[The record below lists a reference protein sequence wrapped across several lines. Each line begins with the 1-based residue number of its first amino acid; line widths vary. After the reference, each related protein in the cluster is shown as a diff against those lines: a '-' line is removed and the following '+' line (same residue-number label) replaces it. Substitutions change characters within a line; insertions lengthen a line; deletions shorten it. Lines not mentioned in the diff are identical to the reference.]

1 MDVVRQEIESLRG
14 SIFINSEVGKG
25 STFQI
30 KLPLTL
36 AIIEG
41 MLVQVHNQIFTIPL
55 LSVLESIRPTAD
67 QFRTMQKQGEVIEI
81 RGEYLPV
88 LNLGKAFNLE
98 SERKKTNEEKLVVI
112 VENNKMRCGL
122 LVDRILDQQ
131 QVVIKSMEENFF
143 QIPGIAGATILGD
156 GGVSL
161 ILDLP
166 SLLRKSFNTN

>member
-1 MDVVRQEIESLRG
+1 MEAPS
-14 SIFINSEVGKG
+14 F
-25 STFQI
+25 
-30 KLPLTL
+30 
-36 AIIEG
+36 
-41 MLVQVHNQIFTIPL
+41 
-55 LSVLESIRPTAD
+55 TAD
-67 QFRTMQKQGEVIEI
+67 SREKSTRK
-81 RGEYLPV
+81 
-88 LNLGKAFNLE
+88 N
-98 SERKKTNEEKLVVI
+98 ERKTKDEKLVVV

-166 SLLRKSFNTN
+166 SLLRKSFKSN

>member
-1 MDVVRQEIESLRG
+1 
-14 SIFINSEVGKG
+14 
-25 STFQI
+25 
-30 KLPLTL
+30 
-36 AIIEG
+36 
-41 MLVQVHNQIFTIPL
+41 
-55 LSVLESIRPTAD
+55 
-67 QFRTMQKQGEVIEI
+67 MQKKAEGIEI
-81 RGEYLPV
+81 RGEYLRI

-98 SERKKTNEEKLVVI
+98 SEKKSNEEKLVVI

-166 SLLRKSFNTN
+166 SLLRKSFKIN